1 MQVCIIETIRRQ
13 FMSDTYEQNMV
24 SYEGGNVMYSPDVV
38 ATIAGIAALKVDGIA
53 GMSGG
58 ITDGIVQILGF
69 KNFKKGVKAELD
81 DSDVRINLAVVVK
94 YDMDIQKVCEKVQA
108 DVKDAVETMTGLNV
122 SAVNVSVQGIGFE
135 EEEKAK

>member
-69 KNFKKGVKAELD
+69 KNFKKGVKAELE